1 MKICQ
6 ENSVKDGEGE
16 LRRLLRKY
24 GRAETP
30 EAKLRRLGRTS
41 AESGAVPLT
50 IQHKLVDR
58 ALADTILE
66 NNNLYEK
73 NLMKKLSLSDSSY
86 NMVHLKNR
94 IFL

>member
-1 MKICQ
+1 
-6 ENSVKDGEGE
+6 GE

-50 IQHKLVDR
+50 IQHRLVDR
-58 ALADTILE
+58 ALADSMVE
-66 NNNLYEK
+66 NNNLCEK
-73 NLMKKLSLSDSSY
+73 SLLIRLIIKKKHLLMS
-86 NMVHLKNR
+86 
-94 IFL
+94 